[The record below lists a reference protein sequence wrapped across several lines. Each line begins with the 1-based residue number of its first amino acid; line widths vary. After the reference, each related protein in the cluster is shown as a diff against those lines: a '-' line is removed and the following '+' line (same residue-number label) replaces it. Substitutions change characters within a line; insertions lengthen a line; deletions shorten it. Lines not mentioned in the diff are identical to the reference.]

1 MIQDMTRLFQQRQ
14 QIQAQQNQA
23 TKPPTNYAPTSFM
36 VDRKA
41 TARKVYRW
49 AHQDLNLEPT
59 DSPSINKNEWF
70 QRFPGRLIAEIGVLG
85 HGCYKACYKV
95 GRLMFDR
102 YTKGVAVS
110 PAYSTGRSF

>member
-1 MIQDMTRLFQQRQ
+1 MIQDMTRLLQQRQ

-41 TARKVYRW
+41 IARKVYWW

-59 DSPSINKNEWF
+59 DSPSTNKNEWF
-70 QRFPGRLIAEIGVLG
+70 QRFPSR
-85 HGCYKACYKV
+85 
-95 GRLMFDR
+95 FDSR
-102 YTKGVAVS
+102 NR
-110 PAYSTGRSF
+110 RSWAWLLQSLLQSWALNVR